1 MKFICEVCGKR
12 HTNITDASEC
22 EKACKAKLE
31 ESLAKEKE
39 QEDRF
44 KAIGEMVNAYNKD
57 YMDKFDGSLC
67 RGLIIHIIGCILLF
81 HRL

>member
-57 YMDKFDGSLC
+57 YKTRYYLVDASNVFTPFSA
-67 RGLIIHIIGCILLF
+67 LF
-81 HRL
+81 M